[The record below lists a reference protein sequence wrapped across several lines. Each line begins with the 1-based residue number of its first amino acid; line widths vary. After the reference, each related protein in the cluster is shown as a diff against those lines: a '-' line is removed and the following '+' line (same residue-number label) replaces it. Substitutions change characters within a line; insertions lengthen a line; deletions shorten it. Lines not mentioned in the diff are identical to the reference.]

1 LRHNETQ
8 RCHHLSN
15 DHKDI
20 YARALSRPLTVLDRV
35 RREREPGDRPGQRRN
50 VNTARNAGIGP
61 DHPLDRGGVGGEF
74 RARRYIDLLPEF
86 CGPVSQK
93 WRGPVLK
100 FSDRLVKPAALTHG
114 SPRIRQI
121 GWAASRAAS
130 EPKTAPATLP
140 ESRRGVLP

>member
-61 DHPLDRGGVGGEF
+61 DHPLDRGGVGGE
-74 RARRYIDLLPEF
+74 
-86 CGPVSQK
+86 